1 MILMKN
7 MSLPRKPSVAI
18 TRDSSVDR
26 LMERTLTLLDL
37 KSRVKT
43 STKVLIKP
51 NLVRAPPDAPVK
63 ITPTPKEPALYSPY
77 GNRGI
82 AWMRTVTPEGDITR
96 RETLDALL
104 ANLKTIGAENI
115 TIAEAS
121 GGWDTELAYKSLGFD
136 ELAGKYG
143 AKLVDLN
150 WADATKI
157 PVPNGRAIKE
167 FWAPNPILE
176 ADLRINLT
184 TLKVHGA
191 TAVTMCLKNWG
202 IGIPPGKYYG
212 FNKSAN
218 RILGLLGKGALPI
231 HHHFDDEKVY
241 GQGMSIAKVIADV
254 CSAVPYELG
263 IVDGLTTV
271 HRAELSP
278 KSEMKVE
285 RTNLML
291 ASYDMV
297 AVDSVATRVMGL
309 DPRKIFHIYL
319 AEEKGLG
326 TLDLNKIEILG
337 TQIGNVEMRCNP
349 EYDQRGTMLI

>member
-1 MILMKN
+1 MILVEN
-7 MSLPRKPSVAI
+7 MCQPKGPSVAI
-18 TRDSSVDR
+18 ARDPSVDK
-26 LMERTLTLLDL
+26 LMRNTLTLLDL
-37 KSRVKT
+37 KSRVGP
-43 STKVLIKP
+43 STKVVIKP
-51 NLVRAPPDAPVK
+51 NLVRAPPNAPVE
-63 ITPTPKEPALYSPY
+63 ITPTPKEPALYSPH
-77 GNRGI
+77 GNKGI
-82 AWMRTVTPEGDITR
+82 AWMRTVAPEGDITR
-96 RETLDALL
+96 RETIEALL
-104 ANLKTIGAENI
+104 ANLRAMGVENI

-121 GGWDTELAYKSLGFD
+121 GGWDTELAYKSLGLD
-136 ELAGKYG
+136 ELAEKYG

-167 FWAPNPILE
+167 FWAPNTILE

-184 TLKVHGA
+184 TLKVHGD

-231 HHHFDDEKVY
+231 HHHYDDEKVY

-278 KSEMKVE
+278 HSEMKVE
-285 RTNLML
+285 QSNLML

-309 DPRKIFHIYL
+309 DPRKILHICL

-326 TLDLNKIEILG
+326 TLELDKIRILG
-337 TQIGNVEMRCNP
+337 AQIEDVQMRCNP
-349 EYDQRGTMLI
+349 RYDQRDTMLS